1 MISCKGMLRNG
12 EKYAKL
18 AYLLPISGNSGVQ
31 KRMALL
37 LSDKVRQI
45 TCTGVLWFVCYHVT
59 VVSSEK
65 ANLMTVS

>member
-31 KRMALL
+31 KHMAFGGGETRCAFNYN
-37 LSDKVRQI
+37 KQR
-45 TCTGVLWFVCYHVT
+45 GVLPG
-59 VVSSEK
+59 
-65 ANLMTVS
+65 L